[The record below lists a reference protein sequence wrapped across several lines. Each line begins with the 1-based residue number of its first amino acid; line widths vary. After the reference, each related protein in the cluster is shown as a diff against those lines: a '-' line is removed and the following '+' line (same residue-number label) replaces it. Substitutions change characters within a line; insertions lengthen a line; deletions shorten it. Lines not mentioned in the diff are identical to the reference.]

1 MKNKLKKWY
10 ESNLWSISMIADA
23 VKKQLITKE
32 EYKEITGEDF
42 IEE

>member
-10 ESNLWSISMIADA
+10 ELNLWSISMIMEA